1 MTIQST
7 SVDAAA
13 IRGRVKEII
22 AHVTGIATKDIGD
35 EVGLVAGLDLDSLSM
50 MEIAVDVDYEY
61 RLGLPETTLQ
71 GVRSV
76 DDVVRLVCRELEARS
91 AA

>member
-1 MTIQST
+1 MSAPTAG
-7 SVDAAA
+7 VDAVA
-13 IRGRVKEII
+13 IRARVKEII
-22 AHVTGIATKDIGD
+22 AHVTGIAVTEIGD
-35 EVGLVAGLDLDSLSM
+35 SVGLVDDLDLDSLSM

-71 GVRSV
+71 GVRTV

>member
-1 MTIQST
+1 
-7 SVDAAA
+7 
-13 IRGRVKEII
+13 
-22 AHVTGIATKDIGD
+22 
-35 EVGLVAGLDLDSLSM
+35 